1 MSDASPSTD
10 HSPTSTEEE
19 TLSLLYDLDK
29 LTQIPEGEF
38 TKDIPPLPIGEFN
51 KKKKQNPTR
60 TGQPG
65 TSSAPAGSGNQVEV
79 EEEEDGEEEEEESD
93 DENDERPPRSTN
105 QRTLEER
112 LRRELEYIDNL
123 LEQDE
128 DADQENL
135 SVPREQWRAADFVEE
150 DLVYASID
158 VLVLDA
164 LRHLQTVERNSTL
177 RLYTSWIYHYKRW
190 AAKMLRQIRS
200 KLPQEHRLKHVD
212 EIGHY
217 IRDNKKKNWDQ
228 EADVPRAYVWL
239 HGPRVTKTRLR
250 AYVKYMVREMKLD
263 AESNKEG
270 DNTTGT
276 QPVQSTTVHTLLGC
290 IKACQM
296 AARVE
301 ATLYRE
307 TELSIMREI
316 SVVRSEVRFMIRTKN
331 ERDIKVLPTWAA
343 KAWNPRGTG
352 PSQTL
357 WRFLLL
363 KVLTLLSH
371 HSLLRGQSIREI
383 TLPDIFLYRLAST
396 SSVNP
401 ENQPVVMVIAA
412 RNSKTS
418 KDARLQQSYAAR
430 HLEAELC
437 AVGETGLWLHFILDQ
452 IGQFHGVR
460 LIPPVDTSTRASWY
474 KKHLFFAKND
484 TDQGEL
490 SAASHQRWTRQL
502 WDKNGVF
509 CKRNV
514 HAARAGG
521 AQELAM
527 DGTPRAEI
535 AELGHWALDKMT
547 RAYITAIPVGV
558 VMKKAGYSGY
568 KQDYFLGRS
577 RVEPSEKL
585 LKLLAEHIFPGVDDM
600 LRTAEGKAANGSDAD
615 KATVHFWRTLQML
628 RRIVAE
634 DLAVKLVRTPWHLY
648 VQGSMLCRI
657 PLFQHWAKRVERVDT
672 ETIKKRRDP
681 TRIQAEEISVRFDTE
696 YYNMSLK
703 AKLTKEMER
712 AANEKIEFLEELEKR
727 DDTIASLTAEIT
739 RLTEAL
745 RVSEARR
752 VPEAPPLAT
761 AQAPSEGGSADSANT
776 GAGADRGDDK
786 PPPPPETD
794 EEASYELNVVQ
805 PWREAKTVRDAWR
818 LWNSATANDTRR
830 LCDRFGEPGFVDR
843 HTLLSG
849 ATQGALNMRVRRML
863 KVMDAVRQLRASD
876 GDADTEAVVDAL
888 HIIAAPGIGTF
899 ADALTVLKPGTAP
912 MLSKEPGMGVKGLGP
927 KVVSKLRLACAL
939 VALNLKPTVWV
950 ETLFPDT
957 WVEQMPKTKADLAK
971 PTAPAKST
979 APAKPTAPVH
989 RPPTKCKKSA

>member
-1 MSDASPSTD
+1 MTDARPSTD

-19 TLSLLYDLDK
+19 TLPLLYDLDK

-38 TKDIPPLPIGEFN
+38 TKDIPPPPIGEFN
-51 KKKKQNPTR
+51 NKKKQNPTR
-60 TGQPG
+60 NGRPR

-79 EEEEDGEEEEEESD
+79 EEEEDGGEEEEEEESD
-93 DENDERPPRSTN
+93 DENDERPPRSTS

-112 LRRELEYIDNL
+112 LRRELEYIDDL

-150 DLVYASID
+150 DMVYAIID

-177 RLYTSWIYHYKRW
+177 GSTPRGSITTR
-190 AAKMLRQIRS
+190 
-200 KLPQEHRLKHVD
+200 
-212 EIGHY
+212 GHY

-228 EADVPRAYVWL
+228 EADVPRSYVWL
-239 HGPRVTKTRLR
+239 HGPRVTTSRLR

-263 AESNKEG
+263 AESSKEG
-270 DNTTGT
+270 DNATGT
-276 QPVQSTTVHTLLGC
+276 QPVQSTTVHTLLER

-301 ATLYRE
+301 ATIYRE

-331 ERDIKVLPTWAA
+331 ERELKNCTDRRRGTIGDTYTAEQFCQIMFKVLPTWAA

-371 HSLLRGQSIREI
+371 HSLLSGASYTSICEI
-383 TLPDIFLYRLAST
+383 TLPDIFLYRLAGT
-396 SSVNP
+396 SSVNA
-401 ENQPVVMVIAA
+401 ENQSVVMVIAA
-412 RNSKTS
+412 RNQKTS
-418 KDARLQQSYAAR
+418 KDARLQQSYATR

-437 AVGETGLWLHFILDQ
+437 AVGETGLW
-452 IGQFHGVR
+452 
-460 LIPPVDTSTRASWY
+460 
-474 KKHLFFAKND
+474 
-484 TDQGEL
+484 
-490 SAASHQRWTRQL
+490 
-502 WDKNGVF
+502 
-509 CKRNV
+509 NV

-521 AQELAM
+521 AQELAI

-577 RVEPSEKL
+577 RVKPSDKL

-600 LRTAEGKAANGSDAD
+600 LKTAEGKAAEGSDAD
-615 KATVHFWRTLQML
+615 KAAVHFWRTLAML

-648 VQGSMLCRI
+648 VQGSLLCRI

-672 ETIKKRRDP
+672 ETINKRRDP
-681 TRIQAEEISVRFDTE
+681 TQIQAEEISVRMDTE
-696 YYNMSLK
+696 YYNISLK

-712 AANEKIEFLEELEKR
+712 AANEKIDFLEELEKR
-727 DDTIASLTAEIT
+727 DDSIASLTAEIT

-745 RVSEARR
+745 HVSEARR
-752 VPEAPPLAT
+752 VPEAPPCAT
-761 AQAPSEGGSADSANT
+761 AQSPSKGGSADSANM
-776 GAGADRGDDK
+776 GAGADGGDDK
-786 PPPPPETD
+786 PPPPPQTD

-830 LCDRFGEPGFVDR
+830 LCDRIAELGFIVR
-843 HTLLSG
+843 HTLLAG
-849 ATQGALNMRVRRML
+849 ATQGALNKRVRRML

-876 GDADTEAVVDAL
+876 GEADTEAVVDTL
-888 HIIAAPGIGTF
+888 HRIAASGIGTF
-899 ADALTVLKPGTAP
+899 ADALTVLKPGTGP
-912 MLSKEPGMGVKGLGP
+912 MLSKEAGMGVKGLGP

-939 VALNLKPTVWV
+939 VALNLKQSDWV

-957 WVEQMPKTKADLAK
+957 WEEQMPKTKADLAK

-989 RPPTKCKKSA
+989 RPPTKRKKST

>member
-1 MSDASPSTD
+1 MTVEQHTCYHMADVDMTDARPSTD

-19 TLSLLYDLDK
+19 TLPLLYDLDK

-38 TKDIPPLPIGEFN
+38 TKDIPPPPIGEFN
-51 KKKKQNPTR
+51 KKTKQNLTR
-60 TGQPG
+60 NGRPG

-79 EEEEDGEEEEEESD
+79 KEEEDGGEEEEEESD
-93 DENDERPPRSTN
+93 DENDERPPRSTS

-112 LRRELEYIDNL
+112 LRRELEYIDDL

-135 SVPREQWRAADFVEE
+135 SVPRKQWRAADFVEE
-150 DLVYASID
+150 DMVYATID

-164 LRHLQTVERNSTL
+164 LRHLQTVERNNTL
-177 RLYTSWIYHYKRW
+177 RKYTSWIYHYKRW
-190 AAKMLRQIRS
+190 AAKMFMQIRN
-200 KLPQEHRLKHVD
+200 KLPQEYRLKRVD

-228 EADVPRAYVWL
+228 EADVPRSHVWL
-239 HGPRVTKTRLR
+239 HGPRVTTSRLR

-263 AESNKEG
+263 AESSKEG
-270 DNTTGT
+270 DNATGT

-301 ATLYRE
+301 ATIYRE

-331 ERDIKVLPTWAA
+331 ERDLKNCTDRRLGTIGDTYTAEQFRQITFRVLPMWAA

-371 HSLLRGQSIREI
+371 HSHLRGASIREI
-383 TLPDIFLYRLAST
+383 TLPHIFLYRLAST

-418 KDARLQQSYAAR
+418 NDARLQQSYAAR

-490 SAASHQRWTRQL
+490 SAASHQRWTWQL

-509 CKRNV
+509 CKRKV

-521 AQELAM
+521 AQELAI

-577 RVEPSEKL
+577 R
-585 LKLLAEHIFPGVDDM
+585 
-600 LRTAEGKAANGSDAD
+600 AEGKAAEGSDAD
-615 KATVHFWRTLQML
+615 KAAVHFWRTLAML

-634 DLAVKLVRTPWHLY
+634 DLAVKLVRTPWHPY
-648 VQGSMLCRI
+648 VQGSLLCWI

-672 ETIKKRRDP
+672 ETINLRREP
-681 TRIQAEEISVRFDTE
+681 TQIQAEVSRRRAGCRAFQTT
-696 YYNMSLK
+696 SR
-703 AKLTKEMER
+703 LT
-712 AANEKIEFLEELEKR
+712 ANEKIDFQEELEKR
-727 DDTIASLTAEIT
+727 DDTIASLTAKIT

-745 RVSEARR
+745 RMSEAQR
-752 VPEAPPLAT
+752 VPEAPPCAT
-761 AQAPSEGGSADSANT
+761 AQSPNEGGSADSANM
-776 GAGADRGDDK
+776 GAGADGGDEK
-786 PPPPPETD
+786 SPPPPQTD

-818 LWNSATANDTRR
+818 LWKSATANDTRR
-830 LCDRFGEPGFVDR
+830 LCDRIAEPGFIDR
-843 HTLLSG
+843 HTLLAG
-849 ATQGALNMRVRRML
+849 VTQGALNKRVRRML
-863 KVMDAVRQLRASD
+863 KVIDAA
-876 GDADTEAVVDAL
+876 
-888 HIIAAPGIGTF
+888 GI
-899 ADALTVLKPGTAP
+899 
-912 MLSKEPGMGVKGLGP
+912 GVKGLGP
-927 KVVSKLRLACAL
+927 KVVSKLHLACAL
-939 VALNLKPTVWV
+939 VALNMKQSDWV

-957 WVEQMPKTKADLAK
+957 WEEQMPKTKADLAK

-989 RPPTKCKKSA
+989 RPRTKWKKTA

>member
-19 TLSLLYDLDK
+19 TLPLLYDLDK
-29 LTQIPEGEF
+29 LTQIQEGEF

-51 KKKKQNPTR
+51 KKKKQNSTR

-135 SVPREQWRAADFVEE
+135 SVPREHWRAADFVEE

-164 LRHLQTVERNSTL
+164 RRHLQTVERNSTL
-177 RLYTSWIYHYKRW
+177 RLYTSWIYHFKRW

-250 AYVKYMVREMKLD
+250 AYVKYMVRELKLD
-263 AESNKEG
+263 AESSKEG
-270 DNTTGT
+270 DNATGT
-276 QPVQSTTVHTLLGC
+276 QSVQSTTVHTLLGR

-316 SVVRSEVRFMIRTKN
+316 LVVRSE
-331 ERDIKVLPTWAA
+331 
-343 KAWNPRGTG
+343 
-352 PSQTL
+352 
-357 WRFLLL
+357 
-363 KVLTLLSH
+363 
-371 HSLLRGQSIREI
+371 
-383 TLPDIFLYRLAST
+383 
-396 SSVNP
+396 
-401 ENQPVVMVIAA
+401 
-412 RNSKTS
+412 
-418 KDARLQQSYAAR
+418 
-430 HLEAELC
+430 
-437 AVGETGLWLHFILDQ
+437 

-490 SAASHQRWTRQL
+490 SVASHQHWARQL

-514 HAARAGG
+514 HAARARG
-521 AQELAM
+521 AQELAI

-547 RAYITAIPVGV
+547 RAYITTIPVGV
-558 VMKKAGYSGY
+558 VMKKTGYSGY

-600 LRTAEGKAANGSDAD
+600 LKTAEGKAANGSDAD
-615 KATVHFWRTLQML
+615 KAAVHFWRTLQML

-634 DLAVKLVRTPWHLY
+634 DLAVKLVRTPWHPY

-657 PLFQHWAKRVERVDT
+657 PLFQHWAKWVERVDT
-672 ETIKKRRDP
+672 ETINKRRDP
-681 TRIQAEEISVRFDTE
+681 TQIQAEEISVRFDTE

-703 AKLTKEMER
+703 EKLTKEMER
-712 AANEKIEFLEELEKR
+712 TANEKIDFLEELEKR
-727 DDTIASLTAEIT
+727 DGTIVSLTAEII

-745 RVSEARR
+745 RMSEARR
-752 VPEAPPLAT
+752 VPEAPPSAT
-761 AQAPSEGGSADSANT
+761 AQAPSKGGSADSANT
-776 GAGADRGDDK
+776 GAGADRGDEK
-786 PPPPPETD
+786 PPPPPQTD

-805 PWREAKTVRDAWR
+805 PWREAKTGRDAWR

-830 LCDRFGEPGFVDR
+830 LCDRFGEPCFVDR
-843 HTLLSG
+843 HTLLSR

-863 KVMDAVRQLRASD
+863 RVMDAVRQLRARD
-876 GDADTEAVVDAL
+876 GDADTEEVVDAL
-888 HIIAAPGIGTF
+888 HRIAAPGIGTF

-912 MLSKEPGMGVKGLGP
+912 MLSKEPSMGVKGLGP

-989 RPPTKCKKSA
+989 RPPTKRKKSA

>member
-1 MSDASPSTD
+1 
-10 HSPTSTEEE
+10 
-19 TLSLLYDLDK
+19 
-29 LTQIPEGEF
+29 
-38 TKDIPPLPIGEFN
+38 
-51 KKKKQNPTR
+51 
-60 TGQPG
+60 
-65 TSSAPAGSGNQVEV
+65 
-79 EEEEDGEEEEEESD
+79 
-93 DENDERPPRSTN
+93 
-105 QRTLEER
+105 
-112 LRRELEYIDNL
+112 
-123 LEQDE
+123 
-128 DADQENL
+128 
-135 SVPREQWRAADFVEE
+135 
-150 DLVYASID
+150 
-158 VLVLDA
+158 
-164 LRHLQTVERNSTL
+164 
-177 RLYTSWIYHYKRW
+177 
-190 AAKMLRQIRS
+190 
-200 KLPQEHRLKHVD
+200 
-212 EIGHY
+212 
-217 IRDNKKKNWDQ
+217 
-228 EADVPRAYVWL
+228 
-239 HGPRVTKTRLR
+239 
-250 AYVKYMVREMKLD
+250 MVRELKLD
-263 AESNKEG
+263 AESSKEG
-270 DNTTGT
+270 DNATGT
-276 QPVQSTTVHTLLGC
+276 QPVQSTTVHTLLGR

-363 KVLTLLSH
+363 KVPTLLSH
-371 HSLLRGQSIREI
+371 HSLLRGQSIRKI

-452 IGQFHGVR
+452 IGQFHSVR

-521 AQELAM
+521 AQELAI

-577 RVEPSEKL
+577 RVKPSEKL

-600 LRTAEGKAANGSDAD
+600 LKMAEGKAANGSDAD
-615 KATVHFWRTLQML
+615 KAAVHFWRTLQML

-634 DLAVKLVRTPWHLY
+634 DLAVKL
-648 VQGSMLCRI
+648 
-657 PLFQHWAKRVERVDT
+657 
-672 ETIKKRRDP
+672 
-681 TRIQAEEISVRFDTE
+681 
-696 YYNMSLK
+696 

-712 AANEKIEFLEELEKR
+712 AANEKIDFLEELEKR

-745 RVSEARR
+745 HVSEARR
-752 VPEAPPLAT
+752 VPEAPPSAT
-761 AQAPSEGGSADSANT
+761 AQAPN
-776 GAGADRGDDK
+776 
-786 PPPPPETD
+786 

-805 PWREAKTVRDAWR
+805 LWREAKTVRDAWR
-818 LWNSATANDTRR
+818 LWNSATATDTCR

-843 HTLLSG
+843 HTLLLG
-849 ATQGALNMRVRRML
+849 ATQGALNMRVRHML
-863 KVMDAVRQLRASD
+863 RVMDAVRQLRASD

-888 HIIAAPGIGTF
+888 HRIAAPGIGTF

-927 KVVSKLRLACAL
+927 KVVSKLRLACEL

-971 PTAPAKST
+971 PTAPTKST

-989 RPPTKCKKSA
+989 RPPTKRKKSA

>member
-1 MSDASPSTD
+1 M
-10 HSPTSTEEE
+10 
-19 TLSLLYDLDK
+19 
-29 LTQIPEGEF
+29 
-38 TKDIPPLPIGEFN
+38 
-51 KKKKQNPTR
+51 
-60 TGQPG
+60 
-65 TSSAPAGSGNQVEV
+65 
-79 EEEEDGEEEEEESD
+79 
-93 DENDERPPRSTN
+93 
-105 QRTLEER
+105 
-112 LRRELEYIDNL
+112 
-123 LEQDE
+123 
-128 DADQENL
+128 
-135 SVPREQWRAADFVEE
+135 
-150 DLVYASID
+150 VYATID

-177 RLYTSWIYHYKRW
+177 RQYTSWIYHYKRW
-190 AAKMLRQIRS
+190 AAKMLRQIRN
-200 KLPQEHRLKHVD
+200 KLPQEYMLKHVD

-228 EADVPRAYVWL
+228 EANVPRSYVWL
-239 HGPRVTKTRLR
+239 HGPRVTKSRLR
-250 AYVKYMVREMKLD
+250 AYVKYMVQELNLD
-263 AESNKEG
+263 AESSKKG
-270 DNTTGT
+270 DNATGT
-276 QPVQSTTVHTLLGC
+276 QPVQSTTVHTLLGR

-301 ATLYRE
+301 ATIYRE

-331 ERDIKVLPTWAA
+331 ERDIKNCTDRRRGTIGDTYTAEQFRQIMFRVLPTWAA

-352 PSQTL
+352 PLQTL

-371 HSLLRGQSIREI
+371 HSLLRGASIREI

-412 RNSKTS
+412 RNLKTS

-460 LIPPVDTSTRASWY
+460 LIP
-474 KKHLFFAKND
+474 L
-484 TDQGEL
+484 
-490 SAASHQRWTRQL
+490 
-502 WDKNGVF
+502 
-509 CKRNV
+509 
-514 HAARAGG
+514 
-521 AQELAM
+521 ELAI

-558 VMKKAGYSGY
+558 VMKKADYSGY
-568 KQDYFLGRS
+568 KQDYFLGQS
-577 RVEPSEKL
+577 RVEPSDKL
-585 LKLLAEHIFPGVDDM
+585 LKLLTEHIFPGVDDM
-600 LRTAEGKAANGSDAD
+600 LKTVEGKVAEGSDAD
-615 KATVHFWRTLQML
+615 KAAVHFWRTLQML

-634 DLAVKLVRTPWHLY
+634 DLAVKLVRTPWHPY
-648 VQGSMLCRI
+648 
-657 PLFQHWAKRVERVDT
+657 
-672 ETIKKRRDP
+672 
-681 TRIQAEEISVRFDTE
+681 EISVRMDTE
-696 YYNMSLK
+696 YYNISLK

-712 AANEKIEFLEELEKR
+712 AANEKIDFLEELEKR

-752 VPEAPPLAT
+752 VPEAPPCAT
-761 AQAPSEGGSADSANT
+761 AQAPSEGGSADSANM
-776 GAGADRGDDK
+776 GAGADGGDDK
-786 PPPPPETD
+786 PPPPPQTD
-794 EEASYELNVVQ
+794 KEASYELNVVQ

-830 LCDRFGEPGFVDR
+830 LCDRIAEPGFIDR
-843 HTLLSG
+843 HTLLAG
-849 ATQGALNMRVRRML
+849 ATQGAFNKRVRRML

-876 GDADTEAVVDAL
+876 SDADTEAVVDTL
-888 HIIAAPGIGTF
+888 HRIATSGIGTF
-899 ADALTVLKPGTAP
+899 VDALTVLKPGTAP
-912 MLSKEPGMGVKGLGP
+912 MLSKEPGLGVKGLGP

-939 VALNLKPTVWV
+939 VALNLKQSDWV

-957 WVEQMPKTKADLAK
+957 WEEQMPKTKADLAK

-989 RPPTKCKKSA
+989 RPPTKRKKSA